1 MEQKDTIF
9 DSSFEKKNKEQDAII
24 IMLPLGNA
32 GGS

>member
-9 DSSFEKKNKEQDAII
+9 DSSFEKKNKEQEAII
-24 IMLPLGNA
+24 IMPLGNA